1 MHSSR
6 LGAGRQAALNA
17 ILVVLSLAFGLA
29 ALELGGR
36 AFATVIAKQGKL
48 FRPDTE
54 LGWTPL
60 PNLDLTR
67 KNANGELWHITTDAE
82 GIRGPSGWGRDE
94 QTRLLILGDSFAFG
108 EGVDL
113 DDRFDSLMR
122 AQIPNLS
129 IVNLGVMGYG
139 PDQQLIRARPWQQQL
154 RPGDALLLLTYGNDF
169 YDLAR
174 TRHGGRSK
182 PWLEEVRGRLVQR
195 APAIDALDIL
205 RDASYVVAL
214 LTRSAARLGQSER
227 TERRLE
233 TVGELYR
240 KWVLQETA
248 DLLARGV
255 LVVIVHHGD
264 RTFELPFDV
273 AEVFARTCPGV
284 SGCLALDEIL
294 AGHPRDEVFLRDGHW
309 AAGGHRVAA
318 AAIAGYLRTLPG
330 FGAATGQPER
340 PAAPAPGPAH
350 SAAAR
355 GL

>member
-1 MHSSR
+1 M
-6 LGAGRQAALNA
+6 
-17 ILVVLSLAFGLA
+17 
-29 ALELGGR
+29 
-36 AFATVIAKQGKL
+36 
-48 FRPDTE
+48 
-54 LGWTPL
+54 
-60 PNLDLTR
+60 
-67 KNANGELWHITTDAE
+67 
-82 GIRGPSGWGRDE
+82 
-94 QTRLLILGDSFAFG
+94 
-108 EGVDL
+108 
-113 DDRFDSLMR
+113 
-122 AQIPNLS
+122 
-129 IVNLGVMGYG
+129 
-139 PDQQLIRARPWQQQL
+139 
-154 RPGDALLLLTYGNDF
+154 
-169 YDLAR
+169 
-174 TRHGGRSK
+174 
-182 PWLEEVRGRLVQR
+182 
-195 APAIDALDIL
+195 
-205 RDASYVVAL
+205 VAL

-309 AAGGHRVAA
+309 AAGGHRMAA